1 MKNKTDFTDD
11 LLPEYDLEDFLKTAV
26 RGKYAQR
33 YKEEKNRI
41 IIDVINDIKSFR
53 CGNWLDGEF
62 LREMIEEG
70 RE

>member
-1 MKNKTDFTDD
+1 MKKKPDFTDE
-11 LLPEYDLEDFLKTAV
+11 LRPEYDMKKLLKNAV

-33 YKEEKNRI
+33 TQEENPRT

-53 CGNWLDGEF
+53 CGNRLDGEF